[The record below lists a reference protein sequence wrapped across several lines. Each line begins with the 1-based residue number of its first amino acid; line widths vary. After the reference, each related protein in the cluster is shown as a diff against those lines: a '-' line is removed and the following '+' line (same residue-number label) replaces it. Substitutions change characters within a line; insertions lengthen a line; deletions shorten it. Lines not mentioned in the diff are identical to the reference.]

1 MPDAIFMLKA
11 FFPSGVTLPPGTKAI
26 VLDPPEKCGGADPL
40 CSTAYSKLYAS
51 LKDADGRVLPNLLKK
66 YHVEGYRPSFVSFSA
81 GHGFMNPF
89 LTNAQDRAETHA
101 VILMDST
108 FGGGKSGYVAAA
120 MDAAAGRLLMVS
132 VTSDKGST
140 DALNNGDY
148 AFRQFVLT
156 PAGLLNM
163 PATTPVPPMPK
174 PSEGVFKQGNLWY
187 YRYSDAEAHHWEL
200 GKLMKP
206 VVEAHLVPFLSVS
219 GGAVPKST
227 GGAGSLLPIIAAVAA
242 LAAGIAA
249 WAARRSSR
257 G

>member
-1 MPDAIFMLKA
+1 MADNVVFWLKA
-11 FFPSGVTLPPGTKAI
+11 FPAKVDWPPGTKNI

-40 CSTAYSKLYAS
+40 CSTAYSSMYAS
-51 LKDADGRVLPNLLKK
+51 FKDASGRVLPRLLKH
-66 YHVEGYRPSFVSFSA
+66 YGVEGYRPSFVSFSA

-89 LTNAQDRAETHA
+89 LLNAQDRADTRA

-120 MDAAAGRLLMVS
+120 MDAAAGRLLLVS

-140 DALNNGDY
+140 DALNNGDF
-148 AFRQFVLT
+148 AFRKFVLE
-156 PAGLLNM
+156 PAGLISM
-163 PATTPVPPMPK
+163 PQTSAVPPMPK

-206 VVEAHLVPFLSVS
+206 VAEAHLAPFLSVS

-227 GGAGSLLPIIAAVAA
+227 GAKSLLPVLAAVAA
-242 LAAGIAA
+242 VAAVIAA
-249 WAARRSSR
+249 WAARSKT
-257 G
+257 